1 MKPKITLLIIGSLMV
16 LQSLGFM
23 FFADSLIDGVLNAGE
38 EAIRVGVLL
47 HNAFAPAFLMIGLML
62 IFAREFEIESQR
74 KVLLAMIIGYIPL
87 FIVFYNFSSLE
98 IMNISIPAMVPDFL
112 MFSLALFTYLK
123 PKS

>member
-16 LQSLGFM
+16 VQSLGFM
-23 FFADSLIDGVLNAGE
+23 FFADSLIEGVLNAGE

-62 IFAREFEIESQR
+62 IFARDIEIENQR

-87 FIVFYNFSSLE
+87 FIVFYNFSSIE

-112 MFSLALFTYLK
+112 MFSLALFTYLQ